1 MDKQQVARVLD
12 EIGTLLELQGESFFR
27 CQAYHNA
34 ARAIEQLEE
43 NLADVLSSGRL
54 GDIRGIGD
62 TMREKVAALVTTG
75 ELPFYNQLREKIPPG
90 LLQMLRLPGLGPK
103 KVKALYDQLGIH
115 ELEHLRQACLH
126 GRVADLK
133 GFGTKTQQKILDGI
147 DFLGQAGVRVRLDH
161 ALDLAAELLQG
172 LRSWP
177 GIQRMELCGSLRR
190 RKETIND
197 LDILVSSDQ
206 AGPIMDR
213 FIALPGVV
221 QVVGHGETKSS
232 IVIERTLE
240 RGRVLMNADLRVV
253 RDEQFPFALHY
264 FTGSKEHN
272 VAVRGRAQQY
282 GLRLNEYELASPDRR
297 IPCTEEA
304 DIF

>member
-1 MDKQQVARVLD
+1 
-12 EIGTLLELQGESFFR
+12 
-27 CQAYHNA
+27 
-34 ARAIEQLEE
+34 
-43 NLADVLSSGRL
+43 
-54 GDIRGIGD
+54 
-62 TMREKVAALVTTG
+62 
-75 ELPFYNQLREKIPPG
+75 
-90 LLQMLRLPGLGPK
+90 MLRMPGLGPK

-115 ELEHLRQACLH
+115 ELEDLRQACLH

-133 GFGTKTQQKILDGI
+133 GFGTKTQQKILEGI
-147 DFLGQAGVRVRLDH
+147 DFLGQAGERVRLDH

-232 IVIERTLE
+232 IVVERTLE

-253 RDEQFPFALHY
+253 QDEQFPFALHY

-272 VAVRGRAQQY
+272 VAIRGRAQQY

-304 DIF
+304 DIFRALDLDYIPPELREHTGEIEAAAQHLLPVLVQTGAPPCTFTSHTLCRACTAS